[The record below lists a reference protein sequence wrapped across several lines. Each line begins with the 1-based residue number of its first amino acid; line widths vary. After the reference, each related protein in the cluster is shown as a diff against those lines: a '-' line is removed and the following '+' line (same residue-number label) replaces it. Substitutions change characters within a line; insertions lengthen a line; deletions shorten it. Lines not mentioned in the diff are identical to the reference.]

1 MSSVKVRVAF
11 ACQGGDSQT
20 AFTAGVLK
28 ALCGNK
34 NKLRDHFNVVSLSGT
49 SGGGHCVPFS
59 SGRPSKKAT
68 SASGS
73 D

>member
-1 MSSVKVRVAF
+1 MSSVKVRVAL
-11 ACQGGDSQT
+11 ACQGGGSQT

-49 SGGGHCVPFS
+49 SGGHCLFHLVRLQKRRRVPLE
-59 SGRPSKKAT
+59 AI
-68 SASGS
+68 